1 MPSDHHTRHL
11 NCPASFID
19 TLSGVFGRPLWSGNS
34 IHWTSAAGPVR
45 AAVRALDA
53 VTVDG
58 RKLQGAISVVQELH
72 LASPELARHNQE
84 PGLGAAF
91 VVDGSPDIVEVVSRV
106 TWYRD
111 EEDIRNKLG
120 VTLAIAALTNMTASL
135 DYGAGHPLPR
145 LPQHDQPSRWSEQD
159 LMSLARQMHRLGGRV
174 WVAGPNLVARLS
186 CSEALFPGTE
196 DTGDP
201 TVVMSTQCVH
211 PSLGRGLAM
220 EASLCLGLPEQQAS
234 TLASRL
240 NRMEAGSITGPP
252 LLGAW
257 ALNLSGQRL
266 SFRSFWPNLAY
277 IPGFLDHI
285 ATWQLQR
292 LELAK
297 DALTH
302 VGKRC
307 VA

>member
-72 LASPELARHNQE
+72 LASPELARAIVARHNQE

-111 EEDIRNKLG
+111 
-120 VTLAIAALTNMTASL
+120 
-135 DYGAGHPLPR
+135 
-145 LPQHDQPSRWSEQD
+145 
-159 LMSLARQMHRLGGRV
+159 
-174 WVAGPNLVARLS
+174 
-186 CSEALFPGTE
+186 
-196 DTGDP
+196 
-201 TVVMSTQCVH
+201 
-211 PSLGRGLAM
+211 
-220 EASLCLGLPEQQAS
+220 
-234 TLASRL
+234 
-240 NRMEAGSITGPP
+240 
-252 LLGAW
+252 
-257 ALNLSGQRL
+257 
-266 SFRSFWPNLAY
+266 
-277 IPGFLDHI
+277 
-285 ATWQLQR
+285 
-292 LELAK
+292 
-297 DALTH
+297 
-302 VGKRC
+302 
-307 VA
+307 